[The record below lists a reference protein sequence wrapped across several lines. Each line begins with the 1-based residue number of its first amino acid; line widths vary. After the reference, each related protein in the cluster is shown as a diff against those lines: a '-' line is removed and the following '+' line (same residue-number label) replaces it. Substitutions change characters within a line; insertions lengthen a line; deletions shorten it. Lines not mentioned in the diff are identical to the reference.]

1 MLDGACRTPPC
12 RRAYVLDAQARRARQ
27 ACAIRRSPPAFTL
40 LEYKRPHQS
49 KAGVG
54 VLQDL
59 INFLYTIRGEMF
71 YWALMGLVLVW
82 ICDLFGL
89 WNRWGKRD

>member
-1 MLDGACRTPPC
+1 LFTTR
-12 RRAYVLDAQARRARQ
+12 RRAVRVENVL
-27 ACAIRRSPPAFTL
+27 
-40 LEYKRPHQS
+40 YKQS
-49 KAGVG
+49 GVH
-54 VLQDL
+54 VLQDV

-89 WNRWGKRD
+89 WNLWGKRDD